1 MTIER
6 EPDGRTLAIIRT
18 LLLALLTLGMLG
30 TAADLL
36 LLQHYEDFWQTP
48 PLVLISVALVLLAL
62 IWTGA
67 SRGALVTFAC
77 LMSLFIMS
85 GIAGILLH
93 YSGNLE
99 FQREIDPAQHG
110 WPLFMAVMRAK
121 APPALAPAV
130 MIQLGLLGLLYVYRH
145 PALTSAA
152 PPTRAPL
159 SKEPRR

>member
-6 EPDGRTLAIIRT
+6 EPEGRTLATVRM
-18 LLLALLTLGMLG
+18 LLLTLLTLGMLG

-48 PLVLISVALVLLAL
+48 PLVLISVGLILLAF
-62 IWTGA
+62 IWTGG
-67 SRGALVTFAC
+67 SRGVLVTFSC
-77 LMSLFIMS
+77 LMSLFILS
-85 GIAGILLH
+85 GIAGVLLH

-99 FQREIDPAQHG
+99 FQREIDPTQHG
-110 WPLFMAVMRAK
+110 WPLFMTVMRAK
-121 APPALAPAV
+121 APPALAPAG

-152 PPTRAPL
+152 SSTRAPL
-159 SKEPRR
+159 SKEP